1 MKQIAPGNDLPTK
14 MTGAAAAEPASFCS
28 ERERLVYVLV
38 VATLDYSRAVMV
50 IQERA
55 GVMKKDHYRR
65 IRGYVDKARTRLEE
79 ARRALERHASEHG
92 C

>member
-1 MKQIAPGNDLPTK
+1 
-14 MTGAAAAEPASFCS
+14 
-28 ERERLVYVLV
+28 
-38 VATLDYSRAVMV
+38 MV

-65 IRGYVDKARTRLEE
+65 VRSYVDEARVKVEE

-92 C
+92 RLTAEVV

>member
-1 MKQIAPGNDLPTK
+1 
-14 MTGAAAAEPASFCS
+14 MTGAAAAEPASSCS
-28 ERERLVYVLV
+28 EKERLMHVLV

-65 IRGYVDKARTRLEE
+65 VRSYVDEARVKVEE
-79 ARRALERHASEHG
+79 ARRALERHASAHG